1 MMTENREVPGGKSR
15 LWSLPVFALAFVLVL
30 VVAGWLEV
38 VEERH
43 EMEEFTAVVERDLKA
58 AGDNAKIVLN
68 TLAGYYQ
75 SDDSLEMSGL
85 ASLSQSIL
93 DQNRLLHS
101 IHYFNWVP
109 ADEKSSFEAE
119 MRARGFLG
127 FRIRGSDGGSADGM
141 PWLGR
146 SGYLP
151 ATFMEPFTPQL
162 ATHLGTDFLQEVGDA
177 EVLRKVVESA
187 GPTPV
192 TGIDGLGRPRHA
204 LIWAY
209 ATYNGFQV
217 PATKV
222 ERREQFSGLFLVIL
236 DMEWLVAGWREH
248 HPGYRISLEEGKVAG
263 TPGRPILELGPVRVP
278 VRLRHRVV
286 LPSGDLL
293 DIEKGIGIRELWS
306 TGVLLLALVLGT
318 LASVFFLLWRSQRLQ
333 SRMVQSA
340 QRALD
345 RERERA
351 QKTLHA
357 IGDTVLVVDA
367 DWRVR
372 YVNPTGKR
380 MLRRPLLEICGSRLE
395 EVVTLQ
401 DVRTGARIG
410 DVRAY
415 FLNQSAEGERR
426 PVRLVTSDGVATAI
440 DSRASTLTFPD
451 GNDGMVI
458 VIRDVS
464 VEHELMEKLAY
475 QASHDLLTGLYNRGA
490 FEAWVR
496 EALSDS
502 EVEGVE
508 HAMIYL
514 DLDRFKLIN
523 DTCGHAAGDEL
534 LKQVAAQITKVLRS
548 GDLLARVG
556 GDEFGILLR
565 QCSLD
570 VAERIAR
577 RILVSIENFR
587 FRWEE
592 KLFQV
597 HASIGVVPLGRGG
610 DSLKEVLMAADL
622 ACHVAKEHG
631 RNRIHVHALEDM
643 SVHRHHQ
650 EMQWLPRLHEA
661 LDNDRFE
668 LFVQPIRPLDQE
680 SGLPVMNEFLI
691 RLRNHDG
698 RLLPPGLFIPAA
710 ERYDLMWQ
718 IDRWMVEN
726 AIGYLAETAD
736 SNGTLYTINLS
747 AQTFS
752 DRSFAAFVQMTLESY
767 GVDAE
772 RICFELTETAA
783 VTNITVAGELMQA
796 LKELGCRILL
806 DDFGSGLSSF
816 GYLKNLPIDYLK
828 IDGQFVKDILTDP
841 LDEVMVRMCQELA
854 QVLQVKTVAEFIE
867 NAEILEAVKA
877 IGIDYGQGYH
887 LGRPGPARTG
897 GDFWQALG

>member
-1 MMTENREVPGGKSR
+1 MTTETREIPGGKSR
-15 LWSLPVFALAFVLVL
+15 LWSLPVFAAAFLLVL

-38 VEERH
+38 AEERH
-43 EMEEFTAVVERDLKA
+43 EMGKFAVLAERDIEA
-58 AGDNAKIVLN
+58 AGANAKIVLS

-85 ASLSQSIL
+85 AALSRSIL

-109 ADEKSSFEAE
+109 AVEKASFEAE
-119 MRARGFLG
+119 MQARGLPG
-127 FRIRGSDGGSADGM
+127 FRIRGSDGGSAGGT
-141 PWLGR
+141 PWRGR

-151 ATFMEPFTPQL
+151 VVFMEPFTPRL
-162 ATHLGTDFLQEVGDA
+162 ATHLGTDLVREVGDA
-177 EVLRKVVESA
+177 EVLRKVAESA

-192 TGIDGLGRPRHA
+192 TGIDGLDRPRHA

-209 ATYNGFQV
+209 ATYNGSRV
-217 PATKV
+217 PATEA

-236 DMEWLVAGWREH
+236 DLERLVAGWREL
-248 HPGYRISLEEGKVAG
+248 HPGYRVSLEEERAAG
-263 TPGRPILELGPVRVP
+263 TPGTPVLEPGSLREP

-306 TGVLLLALVLGT
+306 AGVLLLALVLGM
-318 LASVFFLLWRSQRLQ
+318 LATVFFLLWRSQRLQ
-333 SRMVQSA
+333 GLMIQSA
-340 QRALD
+340 QLALD

-372 YVNPTGKR
+372 HVNPTGKR
-380 MLRRPLLEICGSRLE
+380 MLGRPLSEIHGRRLG

-401 DVRTGARIG
+401 DVRTGMRIG
-410 DVRAY
+410 NVRAF
-415 FLNQSAEGERR
+415 FLGQSAEGERR
-426 PVRLVTSDGVATAI
+426 PVRLVTPDGAGTAI
-440 DSRASTLTFPD
+440 DSRASALTFPD

-475 QASHDLLTGLYNRGA
+475 QASHDMLTGLHNRGA
-490 FEAWVR
+490 FETWVR

-502 EVEGVE
+502 EAEGVE
-508 HAMIYL
+508 HAVIYL

-523 DTCGHAAGDEL
+523 DTCGHVAGDEL
-534 LKQVAAQITKVLRS
+534 LKRVAAQIAEVLRS
-548 GDLLARVG
+548 EDLLARVG

-577 RILVSIENFR
+577 RILVSIENLR

-597 HASIGVVPLGRGG
+597 HVSIGVVPLGRGG

-622 ACHVAKEHG
+622 ACHVAKERG

-643 SVHRHHQ
+643 SVRRRHQ

-668 LFVQPIRPLDQE
+668 LFVQPIRPLEQE
-680 SGLPVMNEFLI
+680 SSLPVMNEFLI

-726 AIGYLAETAD
+726 AIGHLAETAD
-736 SNGTLYTINLS
+736 SDGTLYTINLS

-796 LKELGCRILL
+796 LKELGCSILL

-854 QVLQVKTVAEFIE
+854 QVLRVKTVAEFIE
-867 NAEILEAVKA
+867 NGEILEAVKA
-877 IGIDYGQGYH
+877 IGIDYGQGYY
-887 LGRPGPARTG
+887 LGRPGPARAG
-897 GDFWQALG
+897 GDSRQALG